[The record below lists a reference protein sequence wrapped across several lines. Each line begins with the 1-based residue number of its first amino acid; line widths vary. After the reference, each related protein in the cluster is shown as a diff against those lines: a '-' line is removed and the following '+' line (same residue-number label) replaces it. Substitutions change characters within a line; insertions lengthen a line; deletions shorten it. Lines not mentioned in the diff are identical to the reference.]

1 MTIVAS
7 NIVTPSPAPLRKKKP
22 DQKVYTR
29 PHNIQDKLKEL
40 LALPRDEILSRCQIQ
55 DKENAAYIP
64 SECLVHLLRNGRGEA
79 ASAYFEMLYRTLLA
93 RIMRRLR
100 ARASADSSSETLQ
113 DCLIR
118 DRVLDWFHELLAK
131 DRNDYEER
139 LDFYEV
145 RFDRKLKLL
154 ILDAQDQ
161 VWTESN
167 RSRPLE
173 NSETGEISAEVEEA
187 AGPFDPFAEAHS
199 DKKDYRFRLEAAI
212 DSLPTEQ
219 KRIVTMLK
227 MGFPI
232 DSKDPKAVTIAKTL
246 KRSEKTIRTTRDKA
260 FATLRAFLEKRA
272 RP

>member
-1 MTIVAS
+1 MTVEASKIV
-7 NIVTPSPAPLRKKKP
+7 VPSPPPLRKKNP

-40 LALPRDEILSRCQIQ
+40 LALTREEVLAHCQIQ

-64 SECLVHLLRNGRGEA
+64 SECLVHLLRNGRGKADSKYYEI
-79 ASAYFEMLYRTLLA
+79 LYKTLLG
-93 RIMRRLR
+93 RMVRRLR
-100 ARASADSSSETLQ
+100 SKSSSDNGSEAFQ

-118 DRVLDWFHELLAK
+118 DRVMDRFNELLAK
-131 DRNDYEER
+131 DRNGYEEK

-161 VWTESN
+161 VWTETN

-173 NSETGEISAEVEEA
+173 NSETGEILAEVEEA
-187 AGPFDPFAEAHS
+187 AGPSDPFAEANS
-199 DKKDYRFRLEAAI
+199 DEKDYRFRLEAAI
-212 DSLPTEQ
+212 ERLPTEQ

-227 MGFPI
+227 MGVPI
-232 DSKDPKAVTIAKTL
+232 DSKDPEAVTIAKAL
-246 KRSEKTIRTTRDKA
+246 ERSEKTIRTIRDRA
-260 FATLRAFLEKRA
+260 FATIKAFFEKGA
-272 RP
+272 TP